1 MRHLVERT
9 ETLRSRPRSRTL
21 LLCSSAPP
29 VSMQALYRCP
39 SNWQLRRPEPYVTRR
54 RQNYL
59 LLLESQGTAPTLP
72 IPPIPPVVTLGPN
85 STQVV
90 FAPIDY
96 QATVISQ
103 YANWNLPGGPVSVV
117 MDSSGNVVT
126 DSSGQPVTSTP

>member
-85 STQVV
+85 SAQVV

-103 YANWNLPGGPVSVV
+103 YANWSAGAAPSPYLVVGPGNPLVTGPGGE
-117 MDSSGNVVT
+117 DIIL
-126 DSSGQPVTSTP
+126 